1 MPKHNKKRNTAFLY
15 EALVREVVK
24 RTMNKDTAVRNKTV
38 AILKEAFSAK
48 NELGKEL
55 RLFKTLME
63 TTGVSARIGEK
74 LIQETKK
81 EYKNLNEKKIFL
93 EQSTLI
99 KKINKEI
106 SKSVFSN
113 FVPNYKDIA
122 TLSQI
127 FGEDVGVKHRVV
139 LEEKVL
145 SKMTHRKQKYEKND
159 KVNNLVVNKF
169 VERFNNQ
176 YKTTLSENQKHL
188 LNKYILSF
196 LDNGVDLKLYIN
208 EEISRLKN
216 VIKESFDLEELKKD
230 NKMLG
235 KMKKVQ
241 ELLESCNK
249 KPLDREMIQN
259 ILKVQLVAKEVQS

>member
-15 EALVREVVK
+15 EALVREVVR
-24 RTMNKDTAVRNKTV
+24 RTINKDTTIRNKAV
-38 AILKEAFSAK
+38 AALKEAFSTK

-63 TTGVSARIGEK
+63 TKGVSPRIGEK

-81 EYKNLNEKKIFL
+81 EYKSLDEKKIFL
-93 EQSTLI
+93 EQSSLI

-127 FGEDVGVKHRVV
+127 FGEDVGIKHRVV

-145 SKMTHRKQKYEKND
+145 SKLTHKKQKYIKND

-176 YKTTLSENQKHL
+176 YKEALSENQKYL

-208 EEISRLKN
+208 EELSRLKG
-216 VIKESFDLEELKKD
+216 VIKESFNLQELGKD
-230 NKMLG
+230 SKMLD

-241 ELLESCNK
+241 ALLESCSN

-259 ILKVQLVAKEVQS
+259 ILKIQLVAKEVQN